1 MKYEVPI
8 HLVGVWET
16 TDSLKELQS
25 EECKKEMNRIEKEFI
40 SCLRFT
46 SSAERAL
53 AKEIFECSWRL
64 SRYYKELL

>member
-1 MKYEVPI
+1 MKYEVPL

-16 TDSLKELQS
+16 ADELKKLQPEECLKE
-25 EECKKEMNRIEKEFI
+25 MDRVGKEFI
-40 SCLRFT
+40 CCLQFS